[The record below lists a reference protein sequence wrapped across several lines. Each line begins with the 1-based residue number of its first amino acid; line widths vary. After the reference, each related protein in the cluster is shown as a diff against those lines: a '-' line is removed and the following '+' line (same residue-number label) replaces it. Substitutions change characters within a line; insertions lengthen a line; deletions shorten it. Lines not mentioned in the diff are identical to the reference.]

1 MDSLLNIVLALT
13 ATEHSELAL
22 DRSVQQCRLE
32 EVLTVVFEMGLQM
45 LEEVSQGRKRRQL
58 QNNAN
63 YAARVSTRYT

>member
-1 MDSLLNIVLALT
+1 MNIVLALT

-58 QNNAN
+58 QNVAN
-63 YAARVSTRYT
+63 YAARVSTRYI